1 MFEHTHARMLRP
13 AVVAMV
19 VCTALAA
26 AAQSG
31 AFTINGRVKVDGGTM
46 DGVKVVVM
54 KNGAKDRVLSS
65 NLARFTLDLDLN
77 ASYILSFEKDGFVT
91 KKLSFDTHAPADAI
105 ANGFTPFEFA
115 VSIFKQYDDVSTVVF
130 NQPVG
135 MIRYEPSVDDFDY
148 DTDYTKSIQTQLQET
163 LAKVEEKQ
171 KEEARNAGET
181 EKARAK
187 AEAEAQKAA
196 AAKAA
201 EEERLKKEQAAAA
214 AKAEADRKK
223 QEADAQ
229 KAATAKAAEEERLKR
244 EQAAAAAKAEADRK
258 KQEEEQARRNAE
270 ELRKKE
276 LADKAEQE
284 RASAEAR
291 KAEEQR
297 KRDAAAKAEAERKA
311 ALAKQQQQAPPPAVK
326 KKEEPPPSKPAPPVR
341 PAHAAAVA
349 AVKQGEDE
357 RRSTRP
363 VEGSEESA
371 MHEATSR
378 ADADDRP
385 SATEEGQ
392 EVVRN
397 EELIV
402 EPNQVITVIRLETDN
417 QKNEYRKVVHKYGA
431 VFYFKNGGAISQVQY
446 ESEALAERR

>member
-1 MFEHTHARMLRP
+1 MIHRTFARMVRI
-13 AVVAMV
+13 AVVS
-19 VCTALAA
+19 TATCMGVAA

-31 AFTINGRVKVDGGTM
+31 SFTISGRVKVDGGTM

-54 KNGAKDRVLSS
+54 KNGAKDRVLTS

-91 KKLSFDTHAPADAI
+91 KKLSFDTHAPAEAI

-171 KEEARNAGET
+171 KEEARNAGEV

-214 AKAEADRKK
+214 AKAEAERKK
-223 QEADAQ
+223 QEAEAQ
-229 KAATAKAAEEERLKR
+229 KAAAAKAAEDERSKK
-244 EQAAAAAKAEADRK
+244 EQAAAAAKVEAEKK
-258 KQEEEQARRNAE
+258 KQAEELARRNADE
-270 ELRKKE
+270 QRRKE
-276 LADKAEQE
+276 LAEKAEKD
-284 RASAEAR
+284 RLAAE
-291 KAEEQR
+291 
-297 KRDAAAKAEAERKA
+297 ERKA
-311 ALAKQQQQAPPPAVK
+311 AQARKEEERPKPPPAVK
-326 KKEEPPPSKPAPPVR
+326 NVEPPRPEPVPPPPAKRSTSMASVR
-341 PAHAAAVA
+341 E
-349 AVKQGEDE
+349 GEDQ
-357 RRSTRP
+357 RRTTSP
-363 VEGSEESA
+363 VEGQEDRAAQASDVQASGGRA
-371 MHEATSR
+371 GGAEA
-378 ADADDRP
+378 
-385 SATEEGQ
+385 EN
-392 EVVRN
+392 EVLRN

-402 EPNQVITVIRLETDN
+402 ETNQVITVIRLETDA

-446 ESEALAERR
+446 ESEALADRR